1 MHSNIIYS
9 MPKPIFTID
18 PDEVNDSYQEN
29 MKKTMSVKDIINEKI
44 FNPTI
49 KSIFLAVAKNCS
61 IFANKTYLLNIIKQK
76 PYSSHAARAFI
87 TPQNPTVYGDN
98 YIYVNN
104 TYVVKVINYQ
114 DNPEAEFDI
123 INEIAMQLYANTL
136 KHTCDI
142 NVPNI
147 VNYGKVCLSDTEKI
161 HNSFNHNCFFYFT
174 MNKIDDM
181 SLDKF
186 AKTVSPDIC
195 EPVVKKANE
204 VNQCLIEHGLYH
216 NDYHAQNVL
225 ADEQGDI
232 TILDFGNATDH
243 ITDFDDKNTLNI
255 KCGNKGGR
263 KSRGKKYKRK
273 TKRRLRTRRL

>member
-1 MHSNIIYS
+1 
-9 MPKPIFTID
+9 
-18 PDEVNDSYQEN
+18 
-29 MKKTMSVKDIINEKI
+29 MKKSLSVKDIINAKI
-44 FNPTI
+44 SNPTI
-49 KSIFLAVAKNCS
+49 KSIFLAVAKNS
-61 IFANKTYLLNIIKQK
+61 TILANKKYLLDIIKQQ
-76 PYSSHAARAFI
+76 PHSSHAARAFI

-98 YIYVNN
+98 YIYVKN

-123 INEIAMQLYANTL
+123 VNEIAMQLYANTV
-136 KHTCDI
+136 KHDCDV

-147 VNYGKVCLSDTEKI
+147 VNYGKVCLSDTEI
-161 HNSFNHNCFFYFT
+161 MQHSFNHNCFFYFT

-181 SLDKF
+181 PLDEF
-186 AKTVSPDIC
+186 AKTVSPEIC
-195 EPVVKKANE
+195 EPIINKANAA
-204 VNQCLIEHGLYH
+204 NKCLIEHGLYH

-243 ITDFDDKNTLNI
+243 ITDFDDKNILNI

-263 KSRGKKYKRK
+263 KTRGKKYKRK
-273 TKRRLRTRRL
+273 SKRRINKRSRKHR